1 MIHSGELTAV
11 AGFVPLLRTTSIN
24 GTAIELK
31 QQAGPCLITINA
43 GAITDGTHTPSIED
57 SPDNSTWT
65 ATTDYEG
72 TALVAI
78 TANSVQQISYK
89 GYARYVRAVVT
100 VTGSPGTGGT
110 YGCIMQKQIARP

>member
-1 MIHSGELTAV
+1 MIHVGELTAV
-11 AGFVPLLRTTSIN
+11 AGFVPLLRTTTIN
-24 GTAIELK
+24 GTATEIK
-31 QQAGPCLITINA
+31 QGAGQVIITFNA

-65 ATTDYEG
+65 AVTDYEG

-78 TANSVQQISYK
+78 TANSVQSVGYK
-89 GYARYVRAVVT
+89 GYARYVRGSVT

-110 YGCIMQKQIARP
+110 YGCIIQKQPARI